1 VIVAARIPKLMPMPF
16 GRSANADRDQKPEE
30 RKQDDRKKPD
40 IIDDFGKAATIF
52 TVFPDLMG

>member
-1 VIVAARIPKLMPMPF
+1 MPMPF

>member
-1 VIVAARIPKLMPMPF
+1 MAARIPKLTPIPF
-16 GRSANADRDQKPEE
+16 NPGAEDDRKPKPVE
-30 RKQDDRKKPD
+30 RQQDDRKKPD